1 MQKRATFLGAAA
13 LVVGLSGQLQA
24 QTADTVIATVGDV
37 EITLGEMIIART
49 QLPQQYA
56 QFPDD
61 VLWNGIMDQLIQ
73 QQLFANTLEE
83 VPLRAELAI
92 KNERRSLYAGEVINS
107 LMIEGTTEEAIQA
120 AYDARFDGVEMGMEY
135 NASHLL
141 VETEEEAAA
150 AQERVNNGEEFADVA
165 RDVST
170 GPTGPN
176 GGNLGWFGNGQMVAP
191 FEEAVKA
198 MEIGDV
204 SDPVQTQF
212 GWHIVKLNDTR
223 TQEAPTLEAL
233 REELTREVQ
242 GALLDAHI
250 AELMETA
257 EITRAEDGEFD
268 PAVLQDL
275 SLLEPASE

>member
-13 LVVGLSGQLQA
+13 LVVGFYGQLQA
-24 QTADTVIATVGDV
+24 QTADTVVATVGDV

-56 QFPDD
+56 NLPNE
-61 VLWNGIMDQLIQ
+61 VLWNGIMDQLVQ

-120 AYDARFDGVEMGMEY
+120 AYDARYDGVEMGMEY

-141 VETEEEAAA
+141 VETEEEAVAA
-150 AQERVNNGEEFADVA
+150 LERVNNGEEFADVA

-176 GGNLGWFGNGQMVAP
+176 GGNLGWFGPGQMVAP
-191 FEEAVKA
+191 FEEAV
-198 MEIGDV
+198 MTLEIDEVAG
-204 SDPVQTQF
+204 PVQTQF
-212 GWHIVKLNDTR
+212 GWHVVKLNDTR
-223 TQEAPTLEAL
+223 AQVAPTLEDL

-242 GALLDAHI
+242 TALLDAHI
-250 AELMETA
+250 AELTESA
-257 EITRAEDGEFD
+257 DITRTEVGEID
-268 PAVLQDL
+268 PAALQDL